1 MAKTSSVNQ
10 IKRRT
15 LRRSA
20 KAVLGLGGLHKAGFL
35 ILLGVN
41 EIAYGAKIMGVR
53 IWPSEDYTRIT
64 LESDTPLP
72 ITQQMLT
79 NPDRLVVDVQGLEL
93 NSTLKDLVAKVKP
106 NDPYVSQ
113 IRVGQ
118 FQPNVVRLVFDLKEP
133 VKPQIFTLDPVAEYQ
148 YRMVFDLYSATPP
161 DPLMELV
168 KNSARKEK
176 ALEQLNAQP
185 DLIAEFANK
194 ELPSN
199 KNLALPNKEAG
210 ASRYKR
216 LITIAIDPGHGGE
229 DPGAIGARGSKEK
242 QVVLAIAK
250 RLKEKIENVP
260 YMRPY
265 LTRDG
270 DYFVPLGVRVQK
282 ARQVQADLFVS
293 IHADAFIQPNAKG
306 ASVFALS
313 QQGASSTAA
322 RWMANK
328 ENASDLIGGINIK
341 TKDAQVANL
350 LLDMSTTAQIKDS
363 IQVAQAIL
371 QQIGGFAPLH
381 KGKVEQAG
389 FAVLKAPDIPSIL
402 VETAFISN
410 PEEEARLNDEAYQDR
425 IAEAIL
431 KGIKDYF
438 AKNPPVARRVN
449 SWFTGAASN
458 LQDVPQQIAII
469 SFFLGR

>member
-1 MAKTSSVNQ
+1 MSGKKVNHSRRQHLKTS
-10 IKRRT
+10 
-15 LRRSA
+15 A
-20 KAVLGLGGLHKAGFL
+20 KFL
-35 ILLGVN
+35 SFALLLTEVD
-41 EIAYGAKIMGVR
+41 IAWGAKILGVR

-72 ITQQMLT
+72 ITQQILT

-93 NSTLKDLVAKVKP
+93 NPTLKDLVAKVKP

-118 FQPNVVRLVFDLKEP
+118 FQPGIVRLVFDLKEP
-133 VKPQIFTLDPVAEYQ
+133 IKPQLFTLDPVGEYN
-148 YRMVFDLYSATPP
+148 YRMVFDLYPTTPL
-161 DPLMELV
+161 DPLMALV
-168 KNSARKEK
+168 RSSAKKESALEK
-176 ALEQLNAQP
+176 ANEEI
-185 DLIAEFANK
+185 DLIAQFATKK
-194 ELPSN
+194 E
-199 KNLALPNKEAG
+199 KEAPKNPVAQAIPETKDVP
-210 ASRYKR
+210 ASAKYKR

-229 DPGAIGARGSKEK
+229 DPGAIGAAGSREK
-242 QVVLAIAK
+242 NVVLSIAR
-250 RLKEKIENVP
+250 RLKEKIEGEA

-270 DYFVPLGVRVQK
+270 DYFVPLHVRVQK
-282 ARQVQADLFVS
+282 ARKVEADLFVS
-293 IHADAFIQPNAKG
+293 IHADAFIESRAKG

-313 QQGASSTAA
+313 QMGASSSMA

-341 TKDAQVANL
+341 TQDRQVANL

-363 IQVAQAIL
+363 MQVGQSIL
-371 QQIGGFAPLH
+371 KQIGGFAPLH
-381 KGKVEQAG
+381 KGKVEQAS

-410 PEEEARLNDEAYQDR
+410 PQEEARLNDDGYQDR

-431 KGIKDYF
+431 RGIKEYF
-438 AKNPPVARRVN
+438 SKNPPVARRLN
-449 SWFTGAASN
+449 S
-458 LQDVPQQIAII
+458 
-469 SFFLGR
+469 

>member
-1 MAKTSSVNQ
+1 MSSKKVNLIRRQHLKTS
-10 IKRRT
+10 
-15 LRRSA
+15 A
-20 KAVLGLGGLHKAGFL
+20 KFL
-35 ILLGVN
+35 SFALLLT
-41 EIAYGAKIMGVR
+41 EIDIAWGAKILGVR

-72 ITQQMLT
+72 ITQQILT

-93 NSTLKDLVAKVKP
+93 NPTLKDLVAKVKP

-118 FQPNVVRLVFDLKEP
+118 FQPGIVRLVFDLKEP
-133 VKPQIFTLDPVAEYQ
+133 IKPQLFTLDPVGEYN
-148 YRMVFDLYSATPP
+148 YRMVFDLYPTTPP

-168 KNSARKEK
+168 KSSARKES
-176 ALEQLNAQP
+176 ALAKSNEEI
-185 DLIAEFANK
+185 DLIAQFATKK
-194 ELPSN
+194 E
-199 KNLALPNKEAG
+199 KEAPKNPV
-210 ASRYKR
+210 AQAIPENKPLPAPAKYNR

-229 DPGAIGARGSKEK
+229 DPGAIGAAGSREK
-242 QVVLAIAK
+242 NVVLAIAK
-250 RLKEKIENVP
+250 RLKDKIEGEA

-270 DYFVPLGVRVQK
+270 DYFVPLHVRVQK
-282 ARQVQADLFVS
+282 ARRVQADLFVS
-293 IHADAFIQPNAKG
+293 IHADAFIESRARG

-313 QQGASSTAA
+313 QMGASSSMA

-341 TKDAQVANL
+341 TQDRQVANL

-363 IQVAQAIL
+363 LQVGNSIL
-371 QQIGGFAPLH
+371 KQIGGFAALH
-381 KGKVEQAG
+381 KGKVEQAS

-410 PEEEARLNDEAYQDR
+410 PQEEARLNDDGYQDQ

-431 KGIKDYF
+431 RGIQEYF
-438 AKNPPVARRVN
+438 SKNPPVAKRVN
-449 SWFTGAASN
+449 S
-458 LQDVPQQIAII
+458 
-469 SFFLGR
+469 

>member
-1 MAKTSSVNQ
+1 
-10 IKRRT
+10 
-15 LRRSA
+15 
-20 KAVLGLGGLHKAGFL
+20 
-35 ILLGVN
+35 
-41 EIAYGAKIMGVR
+41 
-53 IWPSEDYTRIT
+53 
-64 LESDTPLP
+64 
-72 ITQQMLT
+72 
-79 NPDRLVVDVQGLEL
+79 
-93 NSTLKDLVAKVKP
+93 
-106 NDPYVSQ
+106 
-113 IRVGQ
+113 VGQ

-176 ALEQLNAQP
+176 ALEQFNAQP

-194 ELPSN
+194 ELPPN

-210 ASRYKR
+210 TSRYKR

-282 ARQVQADLFVS
+282 ARQVQADLLVS

-363 IQVAQAIL
+363 MQVAQAIL

-425 IAEAIL
+425 IADAIL

-449 SWFTGAASN
+449 S
-458 LQDVPQQIAII
+458 
-469 SFFLGR
+469 

>member
-1 MAKTSSVNQ
+1 MPIEKATDKKTGQPNLSRRQHLKTS
-10 IKRRT
+10 
-15 LRRSA
+15 A
-20 KAVLGLGGLHKAGFL
+20 KFL
-35 ILLGVN
+35 SFALLFTEV
-41 EIAYGAKIMGVR
+41 EIAWGAKILGVR

-72 ITQQMLT
+72 ITQQILT

-93 NSTLKDLVAKVKP
+93 NPTLKDLVAKVKP

-118 FQPNVVRLVFDLKEP
+118 FQPGVVRLVFDLKEP
-133 VKPQIFTLDPVAEYQ
+133 IKPQLFTLDPVAEYN
-148 YRMVFDLYSATPP
+148 YRMVFDLYPTTPP

-168 KNSARKEK
+168 KSSARKES
-176 ALEQLNAQP
+176 ALAKSNEEV
-185 DLIAEFANK
+185 DLIAQFATK
-194 ELPSN
+194 KDAP
-199 KNLALPNKEAG
+199 KPPVAQAIPEAKDAA
-210 ASRYKR
+210 ASAKYKR

-229 DPGAIGARGSKEK
+229 DPGAIGSLGSREK
-242 QVVLAIAK
+242 HVVLSIAK
-250 RLKEKIENVP
+250 RLKDKIENEA
-260 YMRPY
+260 YMRPF

-270 DYFVPLGVRVQK
+270 DYFVPLHVRVQK
-282 ARQVQADLFVS
+282 ATRVEADLFVS
-293 IHADAFIQPNAKG
+293 IHADAFIQPHAKG

-313 QQGASSTAA
+313 QMGASSTMA

-341 TKDAQVANL
+341 TQDRQVANL

-363 IQVAQAIL
+363 LQVGNSVL
-371 QQIGGFAPLH
+371 NQIGGFAALH

-410 PEEEARLNDEAYQDR
+410 PQEEARLNDDGYQDR

-431 KGIKDYF
+431 RGIKDYF
-438 AKNPPVARRVN
+438 SKNPPVARRVN
-449 SWFTGAASN
+449 S
-458 LQDVPQQIAII
+458 
-469 SFFLGR
+469 

>member
-1 MAKTSSVNQ
+1 
-10 IKRRT
+10 
-15 LRRSA
+15 
-20 KAVLGLGGLHKAGFL
+20 
-35 ILLGVN
+35 
-41 EIAYGAKIMGVR
+41 
-53 IWPSEDYTRIT
+53 
-64 LESDTPLP
+64 
-72 ITQQMLT
+72 
-79 NPDRLVVDVQGLEL
+79 
-93 NSTLKDLVAKVKP
+93 
-106 NDPYVSQ
+106 
-113 IRVGQ
+113 
-118 FQPNVVRLVFDLKEP
+118 
-133 VKPQIFTLDPVAEYQ
+133 
-148 YRMVFDLYSATPP
+148 
-161 DPLMELV
+161 MELV
-168 KNSARKEK
+168 KSSARKES
-176 ALEQLNAQP
+176 ALEKANEEI
-185 DLIAEFANK
+185 DLIAQFATKKEKDAPKAPVAQAIPDVKEASAPAKHKRLITIAIDAGHGGEDPGAIGAMGSKEKHVVLSIAKRLRDKIDSDPYMRPFLTRDGDYFVPLHTRVQKARRVEADLFVSIHADAFIEPRAKGASVFALSQMGASSTMARWMANK
-194 ELPSN
+194 ELPPN

-210 ASRYKR
+210 TSRYKR

-363 IQVAQAIL
+363 MQVAQAIL

-425 IAEAIL
+425 IADAIL

-449 SWFTGAASN
+449 S
-458 LQDVPQQIAII
+458 
-469 SFFLGR
+469 

>member
-1 MAKTSSVNQ
+1 MHILSKVKKYLSSKKVNFSRRQHLKTS
-10 IKRRT
+10 
-15 LRRSA
+15 A
-20 KAVLGLGGLHKAGFL
+20 K
-35 ILLGVN
+35 LLSFALLLT
-41 EIAYGAKIMGVR
+41 EIDIAWGAKIMGVR

-72 ITQQMLT
+72 ITQQILT

-93 NSTLKDLVAKVKP
+93 NPTLKDLVAKVKP

-118 FQPNVVRLVFDLKEP
+118 FQPGIVRLVFDLKEP
-133 VKPQIFTLDPVAEYQ
+133 IKPQLFTLDPVGEYK
-148 YRMVFDLYSATPP
+148 YRMVFDLYPTAPP

-168 KNSARKEK
+168 KSSARKES
-176 ALEQLNAQP
+176 ALAKSNEEI
-185 DLIAEFANK
+185 DLIAQFATKKEKEGPKNPVAQAIPENK
-194 ELPSN
+194 LLPAPAKYN
-199 KNLALPNKEAG
+199 
-210 ASRYKR
+210 R

-229 DPGAIGARGSKEK
+229 DPGAIGAAGSREK
-242 QVVLAIAK
+242 NVVLSIAK
-250 RLKEKIENVP
+250 RLKDKIEGEA

-270 DYFVPLGVRVQK
+270 DYFVPLHVRVQK
-282 ARQVQADLFVS
+282 ARRVEADLFVS
-293 IHADAFIQPNAKG
+293 IHADAFIEPRAKG

-313 QQGASSTAA
+313 QMGASSSMA

-341 TKDAQVANL
+341 TQDRQVANL

-363 IQVAQAIL
+363 MQVGQSIL
-371 QQIGGFAPLH
+371 KQIGGFAPLH
-381 KGKVEQAG
+381 KGKVEQAS

-410 PEEEARLNDEAYQDR
+410 PQEEARLNDDGYQDQ

-431 KGIKDYF
+431 RGIKEYF
-438 AKNPPVARRVN
+438 SKNPPVARRVN
-449 SWFTGAASN
+449 S
-458 LQDVPQQIAII
+458 
-469 SFFLGR
+469 